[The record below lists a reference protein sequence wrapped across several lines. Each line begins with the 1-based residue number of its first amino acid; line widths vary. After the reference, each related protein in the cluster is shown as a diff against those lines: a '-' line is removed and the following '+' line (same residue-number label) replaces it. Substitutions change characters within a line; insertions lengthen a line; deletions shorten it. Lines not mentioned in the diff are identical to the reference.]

1 MKNKKLKKILVIR
14 FSSIGDI
21 VLISP
26 VVRCLKNQIKDSEIH
41 FLTKKTFISIL
52 ENNPNIDKVHSIEK
66 NVNEIISQL
75 ISEDFDFVVD
85 LHNNI
90 RTFLV
95 KKKLRKPSSSFNKL
109 NIQKWVLVNLK
120 RNFLPDIHIV
130 DRYFK
135 TIELLGVKNDHEGL
149 DFFINDK
156 EKITRSQLPETHRN
170 GFIGIVIGGKHSTKM
185 LPEEKLISICK
196 KINKPIILLG
206 GTEDFEKGESIQKNF
221 DDKVYNACGKYS
233 INQSA
238 SLISQAEK
246 VITNDTGLMHIAAA
260 YKKKIVSVW
269 GNTVP
274 AFGMYPY
281 LPKAL
286 KENSLIVEVENLPCR
301 PCSKIGFKKCPKDHF
316 KCMKLIDEEKIT
328 SFINYGN

>member
-1 MKNKKLKKILVIR
+1 MKKILVIR

-21 VLISP
+21 VLTSP
-26 VVRCLKNQIKDSEIH
+26 IVRCLKNQIMDCELH
-41 FLTKKTFISIL
+41 FLTKKAFVSIVV
-52 ENNPNIDKVHSIEK
+52 NNPNVDKVHSIEK
-66 NVNEIISQL
+66 DVNEIIPQL
-75 ISEDFDFVVD
+75 YKEDFDFVVD

-90 RTFLV
+90 RTYLV
-95 KKKLRKPSSSFNKL
+95 KKKLKKPSASFNKL
-109 NIQKWVLVNLK
+109 NIQKWILVNFK

-135 TIELLGVKNDHEGL
+135 TLESLGVENDNQGL
-149 DFFINDK
+149 DFFIDENDK
-156 EKITRSQLPETHRN
+156 IKKSQLPEYHRD
-170 GFIGIVIGGKHSTKM
+170 GFIGIVIGGKHSTKI
-185 LPEEKLISICK
+185 LPDEKIISICK

-206 GTEDFEKGESIQKNF
+206 GPDDFEKGEIIQKNF
-221 DDKVYNACGKYS
+221 GDKVYNSCGKYS

-238 SLISQAEK
+238 SLISLAEK

-281 LPKAL
+281 LPEAV
-286 KENSLIVEVENLPCR
+286 KENSLIVEVKNLNCR
-301 PCSKIGFKKCPKDHF
+301 PCSKIGFKECPKKHF
-316 KCMKLIDEEKIT
+316 KCMNLIDEEKILG
-328 SFINYGN
+328 FVND